1 MRSLGLI
8 RKGDKLATKEVKAG
22 RKTSELGV
30 TIAMALLAVL
40 QGVGWLTGDDA
51 NTLKDY
57 AVELAPYVA
66 GIAYIISRTIVKAK
80 S

>member
-1 MRSLGLI
+1 M
-8 RKGDKLATKEVKAG
+8 ANKEVKPG
-22 RKTSELGV
+22 TKTSELGV
-30 TIAMALLAVL
+30 TIALALLAIL
-40 QGVGWLTGDDA
+40 QGVGWLTSDDA

-57 AVELAPYVA
+57 AVDLAPYIA